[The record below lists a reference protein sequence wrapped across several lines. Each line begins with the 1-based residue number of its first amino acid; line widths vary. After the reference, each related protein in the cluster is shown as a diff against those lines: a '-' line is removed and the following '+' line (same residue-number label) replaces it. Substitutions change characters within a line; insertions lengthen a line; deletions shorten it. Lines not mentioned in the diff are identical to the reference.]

1 VSETS
6 IRWAAASE
14 QMAQNRAQLTQQQR
28 PVMSDAQR
36 EALGRMSPEQ
46 AFHYAYSRADDDTP
60 RPPEAPHPAS
70 LQARQQASPP
80 GWRQQFDRAW
90 EQAFAPLPRK
100 GDEAPWTQAIGHGQ
114 RTGVLPAPPP
124 PAPAAPKPEI
134 PATPAEPAAEPL
146 SPAPP
151 ATDPFADLFAQ
162 FMEASNQ
169 TTPPPSPE
177 AQLRNLWRTLPD
189 DDRQAVARH
198 LEAADFAEG
207 YFAGLDADW
216 AAVLT
221 GDALTRRLEDA
232 RRLQPDLE
240 PATLLQTILS
250 AAKQQD

>member
-1 VSETS
+1 MSETS

-28 PVMSDAQR
+28 PAMSDAQR

-46 AFHYAYSRADDDTP
+46 AFHYAYSRADDDVP
-60 RPPEAPHPAS
+60 RAPEAPHPAS

-90 EQAFAPLPRK
+90 EEAFAPLPRK

-124 PAPAAPKPEI
+124 PAPEPEI

-151 ATDPFADLFAQ
+151 ATPLEDLFNAMKEQ
-162 FMEASNQ
+162 LDLFDAPQ
-169 TTPPPSPE
+169 PSPE
-177 AQLRNLWRTLPD
+177 AVLRNAWRSLPD

-207 YFAGLDADW
+207 YFQDLEPDW
-216 AAVLT
+216 ASVLV